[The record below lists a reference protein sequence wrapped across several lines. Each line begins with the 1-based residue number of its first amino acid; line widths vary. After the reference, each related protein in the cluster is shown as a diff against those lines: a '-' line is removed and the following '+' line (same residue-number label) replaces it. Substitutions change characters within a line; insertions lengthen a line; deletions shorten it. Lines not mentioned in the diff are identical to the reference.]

1 MFFLGNLF
9 INNQKPT
16 KMARKIKGK
25 IKNSKTGKGIPGLK
39 VQGWDDDWPDD
50 DDFMGQSYTN
60 SKGNYL
66 IDYTKPGGSG
76 SGQQHWDPSLGHGD
90 TKWRPDIYI
99 RILIKTHRNKWV
111 KLWKSSVHSNQKL
124 KKDLT
129 INKTLTI
136 RNTIKKRTKF
146 QPKVHGFKFHN
157 SFQGTLDI
165 LGIPLATFT
174 MGFCGGMCGG
184 VLHRFKKGEL
194 PPDDTTPPIEGTKL
208 YKELYDRLII
218 SLTKPSNIIDNIIAW
233 QNSPDQSHS
242 QTLHSVGYR
251 TRRHWYK
258 LKDEIDRG
266 KPTPIVV
273 ITKEGAF
280 SDYFDNHQVLAIG
293 YKFNPTTKD
302 VWIDVYDPN
311 HPNET
316 PQIYMNVGLPKYNLD
331 TTYTHSISGGRV
343 RGFFINPNAASMSAN
358 I

>member
-1 MFFLGNLF
+1 
-9 INNQKPT
+9 
-16 KMARKIKGK
+16 MARKIKGK
-25 IKNSKTGKGIPGLK
+25 IKNSKTGGGIPGLK

-50 DDFMGQSYTN
+50 DDFMGESITN
-60 SKGNYL
+60 SNGNYL

-90 TKWRPDIYI
+90 TRWRPDIYI

-124 KKDLT
+124 ADDLT
-129 INKTLTI
+129 INQTLTI
-136 RNTIKKRTKF
+136 EDTIEKKTTF
-146 QPKVHGFKFHN
+146 QPQIHGFKFHN
-157 SFQGTLDI
+157 SFHGSLI
-165 LGIPLATFT
+165 LGIPIGNFT
-174 MGFCGGMCGG
+174 MGFCGGMVGG
-184 VLHRFKKGEL
+184 ALHRFNKHPQEL
-194 PPDDTTPPIEGTKL
+194 PPNDTTPPIEGTNL
-208 YKELYDRLII
+208 YSELYRRLVI
-218 SLTKPSNIIDNIIAW
+218 SLTTPTPIIDNIIEW
-233 QNSPDQSHS
+233 QNSPDVSHA

-251 TRRHWYK
+251 TRSHWYK

-311 HPNET
+311 HPNQT
-316 PQIYMNVGLPKYNLD
+316 PQIYMNVGLPNCKLD